1 LTINSSINIVIYT
14 ARDDKF
20 RNILAEMIGMK
31 KKVGQKK
38 FIKRNRLISDTTRL
52 SALFSGQ
59 ETDSSRDVQYDV
71 DDIEDPALARLTNL
85 VT

>member
-1 LTINSSINIVIYT
+1 MTINSSINIVIYT

-38 FIKRNRLISDTTRL
+38 VIKRNRLISDTTR
-52 SALFSGQ
+52 
-59 ETDSSRDVQYDV
+59 
-71 DDIEDPALARLTNL
+71 
-85 VT
+85 